1 MYLYASNPILPRHI
15 EDPFFN
21 LSNNPIYGCSLGDFY
36 KGESIEYWIEA
47 IDFSGNKNSSP
58 VMTIEC

>member
-1 MYLYASNPILPRHI
+1 MYLYASNPIIPRHI

-21 LSNNPIYGCSLGDFY
+21 MSNDPIYGCNLGDFY

-47 IDFSGNKNSSP
+47 IDLSGRKNVTS
-58 VMTIEC
+58 VMIIEF